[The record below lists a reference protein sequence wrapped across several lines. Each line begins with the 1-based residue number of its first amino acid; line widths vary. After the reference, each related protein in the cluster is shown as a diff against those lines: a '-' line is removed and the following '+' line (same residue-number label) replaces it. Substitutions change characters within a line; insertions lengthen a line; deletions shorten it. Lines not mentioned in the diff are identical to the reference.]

1 MLDAETLPFELPCSK
16 FNFSRVFREGSKEGA
31 LRVMVVQRGSSV
43 RVNFA
48 MLGQFAEVDGERRRT
63 K

>member
-16 FNFSRVFREGSKEGA
+16 FSRVFREGSKEGA